1 MGAIIAVLDKKGDN
15 STDTAVAMLEMLK
28 HKGAEAFGIASPNAV
43 KIEKSITAL
52 QEKTIKSPII
62 IGYVFSKIFDS
73 DEPQPVM
80 LKDATLAFDGR
91 LYPNIT
97 DVSDAEVVAEKLQK
111 KRQENIKT
119 LIQREEGDFAF
130 VVAEPNRLVAG
141 RDTIGL
147 RPLYYGESAE
157 YIALA
162 SERKALWRIGI
173 KNAAS
178 FPPGH
183 MALINNHGFEFKPVK
198 TLVFSEAKPTPM
210 QVAIQKLQTL
220 LKRSIEERVSGLK
233 EVAIAF
239 SGGLDSSIIALLAK
253 NSEVNVKLIHVSLK
267 NQQETEDAE
276 KAAEAMKLPIY
287 TYLYEEE
294 EVAKTL
300 PKVLWHTEETDPLK
314 ASIGIPFYWVAENT
328 AKMKL
333 KILLAGQGADEL
345 FGGYKRYLNNYS
357 RCGSERVQEEI
368 FNDIAKMHEK
378 NFERDF
384 KICNFHNVELRLP
397 FATYSIAKFAITLPI
412 ELKIKLIDGGMRKVV
427 LRRLGEKIG
436 LPPSIV
442 KRQKRAIQYATGVN
456 KILKKLAK
464 NKGLSQKSYLEQ
476 TFQTI
481 LKDEEA

>member
-1 MGAIIAVLDKKGDN
+1 MGAIIAVLNKKGDDA
-15 STDTAVAMLEMLK
+15 TEVAVAMLKILE
-28 HKGAEAFGIASPNAV
+28 HNGAKAFGLASPNAV
-43 KIEKSITAL
+43 KIEKSVEAL
-52 QEKTIKSPII
+52 QEKTMKSPII
-62 IGYVFSKIFDS
+62 IGYVFSKILDS
-73 DEPQPVM
+73 DAPQPIT
-80 LKDATLAFDGR
+80 LKDAALAFDGR
-91 LYPNIT
+91 LYPNIA
-97 DVSDAEVVAEKLQK
+97 DVSDAKVVAEKLQK
-111 KRQENIKT
+111 KREENIKA
-119 LIQREEGDFAF
+119 LIQRVEGDFAL

-147 RPLYYGESAE
+147 RPLYYGESTQ

-162 SERKALWRIGI
+162 SERKAIWKIGI
-173 KNAAS
+173 KNSAS

-183 MALINNHGFEFKPVK
+183 MASINNHGFKFKPVK
-198 TLVFSEAKPTPM
+198 TLVYSKAKSTSM
-210 QVAIQKLQTL
+210 QVAVKKLQTL
-220 LKRSIEERVSGLK
+220 LQRSMEERVSGLK

-253 NSEVNVKLIHVSLK
+253 NSGVNVRLIHVSLK

-294 EVAKTL
+294 EVAETL
-300 PKVLWHTEETDPLK
+300 PKVLWLIEEPDPLK

-345 FGGYKRYLNNYS
+345 FGGYKRYADNYS
-357 RCGSERVQEEI
+357 RYGGERVQEEI
-368 FNDIAKMHEK
+368 YNDIAKMHEN

-397 FATYSIAKFAITLPI
+397 FATYSTAKFAITLPI
-412 ELKIKLIDGGMRKVV
+412 ELKIKLIDEGIRKIV
-427 LRRLGEKIG
+427 LRHLGKKIG
-436 LPPSIV
+436 LQPLIV

-464 NKGLSQKSYLEQ
+464 NEGLSQKDYLKRI
-476 TFQTI
+476 FQTI
-481 LKDEEA
+481 LKDGEA